1 MSKKYKN
8 KEITMKHNIGRATTV
23 HMNASSK
30 VLVTGGAGFFGSHI
44 CEKLLLDGKQV
55 IVVDVLNNETSSLV
69 EKKKYIEHL
78 HELSQKK
85 EGAQFRMYELDIL
98 HENLLSEVLKA
109 EAPTSCIHAAALVMD
124 RKSVEE
130 PIRYIINNVQGTQ
143 SLLNA
148 IRQTDTIRRLVLI
161 SSRSAVGETSAV
173 DDKMTENDLLRPIN
187 PYGATKVAAEA
198 LCHAFY
204 KNFGLAVA
212 ICRMQPLYGP
222 RCRRDMMPRLLF
234 ESVLHNKVVKK
245 YGSGTAVRDW
255 LSVEDAAL
263 GILAA
268 LNDSAM
274 FSIFNFGTGIGTTL
288 NDLIQMVMEITG
300 KKLNLVHEN
309 VAPGDAV
316 FAGVCDCQKAKKMLG
331 WEAKIDLR
339 TGLKLTYEY
348 MKQNDGDQSASGE
361 DQEFWVRTMQ
371 LDGFHPARRQF

>member
-8 KEITMKHNIGRATTV
+8 EEKTMKRYISNTTSM
-23 HMNASSK
+23 HKNESSK

-55 IVVDVLNNETSSLV
+55 IVVDVLNNETSSPG
-69 EKKKYIEHL
+69 EKKKHIKHL
-78 HELSQKK
+78 NELSQKK
-85 EGAQFRMYELDIL
+85 EGAQFRIYELDIL
-98 HENLLSEVLKA
+98 QENLLSEVLKE
-109 EAPTSCIHAAALVMD
+109 EAPTSCVHAAALVRD

-173 DDKMTENDLLRPIN
+173 DDQMTENDLLRPIN

-204 KNFGLAVA
+204 KNFGLSVA

-222 RCRRDMMPRLLF
+222 RCRRDMMPSLLF
-234 ESVLHNKVVKK
+234 ESALHNKVVKK
-245 YGSGTAVRDW
+245 YGSGAAVRDW
-255 LSVEDAAL
+255 LYVEDAAF

-268 LNDSAM
+268 LNDSQM

-288 NDLIQMVMEITG
+288 NNLIQMVMEITG

-309 VAPGDAV
+309 VSPGDAV
-316 FAGVCDCQKAKKMLG
+316 FAGVCDSRKAKKMLG
-331 WEAKIDLR
+331 WEAKIDLK
-339 TGLKLTYEY
+339 TGLKIMYEY
-348 MKQNDGDQSASGE
+348 MKKNEYMNDRAYAKAG
-361 DQEFWVRTMQ
+361 
-371 LDGFHPARRQF
+371 LDDIFGLLPRI

>member
-1 MSKKYKN
+1 MSKRNKN
-8 KEITMKHNIGRATTV
+8 KEKTIKHYIGSATNA
-23 HMNASSK
+23 HLHASSK

-44 CEKLLLDGKQV
+44 CEKLLLDGKHV
-55 IVVDVLNNETSSLV
+55 IVVDVLNNETSSPV
-69 EKKKYIEHL
+69 EKKKYIKHL
-78 HELSQKK
+78 NELSQKK

-98 HENLLSEVLKA
+98 QENLLSEILKA
-109 EAPTSCIHAAALVMD
+109 EAPTSCIHAAALVRD

-161 SSRSAVGETSAV
+161 SSRSAVGETYAV

-204 KNFGLAVA
+204 KNFGLSVA

-222 RCRRDMMPRLLF
+222 RCRRDMMPSLLF
-234 ESVLHNKVVKK
+234 ESVLHNKVVMK
-245 YGSGTAVRDW
+245 YGCGEAVRDW
-255 LSVEDAAL
+255 LYVEDAAL

-268 LNDSAM
+268 LNNSEM

-288 NDLIQMVMEITG
+288 NDLIKMVMEITG

-309 VAPGDAV
+309 VSPGDAV
-316 FAGVCDCQKAKKMLG
+316 FAGVCDSQKAKRMLG
-331 WEAKIDLR
+331 WEAKIDLK
-339 TGLKLTYEY
+339 TGLKITYEY
-348 MKQNDGDQSASGE
+348 MKKSADRFCE
-361 DQEFWVRTMQ
+361 HQEPCLWNAKKA
-371 LDGFHPARRQF
+371 D

>member
-1 MSKKYKN
+1 VSKKYKN
-8 KEITMKHNIGRATTV
+8 KEKIMKRCICNATAV
-23 HMNASSK
+23 QLNNASSK

-44 CEKLLLDGKQV
+44 CEKLLLDGKHV
-55 IVVDVLNNETSSLV
+55 IVVDVLNNETSSPV
-69 EKKKYIEHL
+69 EKKKYIKHL
-78 HELSQKK
+78 NELSQKRK
-85 EGAQFRMYELDIL
+85 GARFRVYELDIL
-98 HENLLSEVLKA
+98 QENLLSEVLKE

-148 IRQTDTIRRLVLI
+148 IRKTDNIRRLVLI
-161 SSRSAVGETSAV
+161 SSRSAVGETFGV

-198 LCHAFY
+198 LCHAFH
-204 KNFGLAVA
+204 KNFGLAVS

-222 RCRRDMMPRLLF
+222 RCRRDMMPSLLF
-234 ESVLHNKVVKK
+234 ESALHNKVVQK
-245 YGSGTAVRDW
+245 YGSGEAVRDW
-255 LSVEDAAL
+255 LYVEDAAL

-268 LNDSAM
+268 LNDSAI

-300 KKLNLVHEN
+300 KKLNLVYEN

-316 FAGVCDCQKAKKMLG
+316 FAGICDCQKAKKLLG
-331 WEAKIDLR
+331 WEAKTDLK

-348 MKQNDGDQSASGE
+348 MKKNDGDQSANGA
-361 DQEFWVRTMQ
+361 DQEFWVRTVQ
-371 LDGFHPARRQF
+371 LDGSPCYIK